1 VRTKAKRLHPLSPAP
16 ADGFDYMVAAGLPTL
31 HGAIERVREIRG
43 ERGAA
48 ARARGERGAVA
59 SRDADALSVV
69 LAAAEIVLRTAGPAP
84 KAPKAKA
91 RS

>member
-16 ADGFDYMVAAGLPTL
+16 ADGPTL